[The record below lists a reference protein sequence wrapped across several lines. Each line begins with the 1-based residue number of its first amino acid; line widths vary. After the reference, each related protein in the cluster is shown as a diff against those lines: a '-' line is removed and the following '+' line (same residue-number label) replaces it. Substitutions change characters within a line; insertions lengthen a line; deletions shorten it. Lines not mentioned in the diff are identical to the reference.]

1 MDPSLAVEITC
12 LRKVFGSFAAVDGL
26 DLRIKKGEIYGLLGP
41 NGAGKTTTIRMIC
54 GLMAPTS
61 GEILVWG
68 YRMPMERDALIRIT
82 GYMAQKFSLYEDLT
96 VKENLEFYGRLYGI
110 PRKELSERVSE
121 LLSFLTLEEFSG
133 RLAGRLSGGMKQRLA
148 LGVALIHRPRL
159 LILDEPTAGVDPP
172 IRRMFW
178 EYLRGLNKESVTI
191 LVTTHYMDEAENCD
205 RIALVS
211 RGRVVAEGTPR
222 ELKRRVF
229 GGDLVDLTV
238 RGHGDPASALPFCRV
253 LERRATGGGGAE
265 CEAVPEV
272 TLRVLA
278 QDAPRE
284 IPAMI
289 SALERAG
296 FTVLSASP
304 TYVTLEDVF
313 ISVVEG
319 AGRVD

>member
-1 MDPSLAVEITC
+1 MDPGLAVEITG

-26 DLRIKKGEIYGLLGP
+26 DLRIMKGEIYGLLGP

-68 YRMPMERDALIRIT
+68 HRMPGERDALIRIT

-110 PRKELSERVSE
+110 PGRELGERVSE
-121 LLSFLTLEEFSG
+121 LLSFLSLEEFSG

-148 LGVALIHRPRL
+148 LGVALIHRPKL

-178 EYLRGLNKESVTI
+178 DYLRGLNKESVTI

-205 RIALVS
+205 RIALVN

-222 ELKRRVF
+222 ELKKKAF
-229 GGDLVDLTV
+229 GGDVVEIAV
-238 RGHGDPASALPFCRV
+238 RGCGDPASALPFCQV
-253 LERRATGGGGAE
+253 LERSATGGGAE
-265 CEAVPEV
+265 GTPATA
-272 TLRVLA
+272 TLKVLV

-284 IPAMI
+284 IPAMV

-296 FTVLSASP
+296 FTVVSASP

-313 ISVVEG
+313 IKVVEG
-319 AGRVD
+319 VGRVA

>member
-1 MDPSLAVEITC
+1 MDPSLAVEITR

-26 DLRIKKGEIYGLLGP
+26 DLRIAKGEIYGLLGP

-54 GLMAPTS
+54 GLMTPTS
-61 GEILVWG
+61 GEVLVWG
-68 YRMPMERDALIRIT
+68 YRMPREREALIRIT

-110 PRKELSERVSE
+110 PRDDLRERVSE
-121 LLSFLTLEEFSG
+121 LMSFLSLEEFSG

-178 EYLRGLNKESVTI
+178 DYLRGLNKESVTI

-205 RIALVS
+205 RIALVN
-211 RGRVVAEGTPR
+211 RGKVVAEGTPR
-222 ELKRRVF
+222 ELKKRVF
-229 GGDLVDLTV
+229 GGDMVDIV
-238 RGHGDPASALPFCRV
+238 VSGCGDPASALPSCRV
-253 LERRATGGGGAE
+253 LERRAATGGGADGKSAT
-265 CEAVPEV
+265 V
-272 TLRVLA
+272 TLKVLV

-284 IPAMI
+284 LPVMV
-289 SALERAG
+289 SALEKAG
-296 FTVLSASP
+296 FTVVSASP

-319 AGRVD
+319 AGRGA